1 MRYLVTYC
9 LFMFCSINLVQAQ
22 IDCETNLAIKKFINQ
37 INDSTMQSK
46 KICFY
51 TKFLSND
58 IPKCFPSKVGKYTCK
73 YFSSDIDIDKYCIK
87 NKLDFFYTIKATK
100 KNNGDTIEF
109 FFGRISVEV
118 GHDGSTCEIFAE
130 CRGYSDLIIP
140 EIRIINTSSGDKIIQ
155 SSISEINNKIIYRED
170 KFFQFDTIIKDS
182 SF

>member
-22 IDCETNLAIKKFINQ
+22 LDCETNLAIKKFINQ

-73 YFSSDIDIDKYCIK
+73 YFSSDIDKYCIK
-87 NKLDFFYTIKATK
+87 IKLDFVYTIKDNKTYATLSK
-100 KNNGDTIEF
+100 LFVSNVTIQDVDGDGITTSKDQIF
-109 FFGRISVEV
+109 A
-118 GHDGSTCEIFAE
+118 HDGS
-130 CRGYSDLIIP
+130 
-140 EIRIINTSSGDKIIQ
+140 INTVNTRLKNVKITRLKGGHVYDPDK
-155 SSISEINNKIIYRED
+155 E
-170 KFFQFDTIIKDS
+170 
-182 SF
+182 